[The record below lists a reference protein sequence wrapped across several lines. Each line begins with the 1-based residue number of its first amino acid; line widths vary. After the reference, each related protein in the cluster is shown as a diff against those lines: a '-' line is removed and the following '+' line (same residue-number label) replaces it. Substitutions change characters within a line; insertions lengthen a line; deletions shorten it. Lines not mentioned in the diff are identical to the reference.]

1 MKMRLVI
8 LASALLAVLL
18 FRSSFSNFFST
29 PFDLQITIPAGHT
42 EGFVYAGEEISP
54 MKHTLIVRTAEGT
67 PDGEVLLKGTEVR
80 EENAYE
86 PVYITAGFPTE
97 IPVERWAW
105 FKIGLNIPNPS
116 DEDLM
121 VTLRVQS
128 AKLRIE

>member
-1 MKMRLVI
+1 MRLVI
-8 LASALLAVLL
+8 LASALLAVFL
-18 FRSSFSNFFST
+18 FHSSFSTFFST

-42 EGFVYAGEEISP
+42 EGFVYADEEISP

-67 PDGEVLLKGTEVR
+67 PDGEVILKGVEVK

-86 PVYITAGFPTE
+86 PAYITSGLPVK

-116 DEDLM
+116 DEDLV

-128 AKLRIE
+128 AELRIE